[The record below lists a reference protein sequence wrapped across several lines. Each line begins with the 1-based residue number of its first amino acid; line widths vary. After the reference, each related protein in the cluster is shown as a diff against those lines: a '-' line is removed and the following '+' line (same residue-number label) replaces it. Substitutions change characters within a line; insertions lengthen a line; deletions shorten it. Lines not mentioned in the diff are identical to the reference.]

1 MVIILKMYFYY
12 GVMGSSKTATALMK
26 KFSFEEKNRKVV
38 LVKPSVDVRDG
49 KTIVKSRIGLA
60 CEAVTV
66 SPKEKIKSVVAN
78 FVPLDVIIVDEAQ
91 FLTAEHVDELREL
104 TNSGVMV
111 MCYGLKTD
119 YMGKLF
125 EGSKR
130 LIELADSIRE
140 IQSMCKC
147 GRKAIINARYNDD
160 KIIYDGEQ
168 IDIGGNDKYIALC
181 HQCWRNGTL

>member
-1 MVIILKMYFYY
+1 MKMYFYY
-12 GVMGSSKTATALMK
+12 GVMGSSKTASALMK

-38 LVKPSVDVRDG
+38 LLKPSIDNRDG
-49 KTIVKSRIGLA
+49 KTIVKSRMGLF

-66 SPKEKIKSVVAN
+66 TPQGSITEALRGMES
-78 FVPLDVIIVDEAQ
+78 FDVIIVDEAQ
-91 FLTAEHVDELREL
+91 FLTAPQVDELRRL
-104 TNSGVMV
+104 TDSGVMV

-125 EGSKR
+125 EGSQR
-130 LIELADSIRE
+130 LIELSDSIRE

-147 GRKAIINARYNDD
+147 GRKAIINARYNGN

-181 HQCWRNGTL
+181 HQCWEKGSL

>member
-1 MVIILKMYFYY
+1 M
-12 GVMGSSKTATALMK
+12 
-26 KFSFEEKNRKVV
+26 
-38 LVKPSVDVRDG
+38 
-49 KTIVKSRIGLA
+49 
-60 CEAVTV
+60 
-66 SPKEKIKSVVAN
+66 
-78 FVPLDVIIVDEAQ
+78 
-91 FLTAEHVDELREL
+91 DELREI
-104 TNSGVMV
+104 TNSGTMV

-147 GRKAIINARYNDD
+147 GRKAIINARYNGN

-168 IDIGGNDKYIALC
+168 IDIGGNDKYVALC
-181 HQCWRNGTL
+181 HQCWKKGTL

>member
-1 MVIILKMYFYY
+1 MKMYFYY
-12 GVMGSSKTATALMK
+12 GVMGSSKTASALMK
-26 KFSFEEKNRKVV
+26 KFSFEEKNRKV
-38 LVKPSVDVRDG
+38 LLLKPSIDNRDG
-49 KTIVKSRIGLA
+49 KTIVKSRMGLF

-66 SPKEKIKSVVAN
+66 TPQGSINEALRGMES
-78 FVPLDVIIVDEAQ
+78 FDVIIVDEAQ
-91 FLTAEHVDELREL
+91 FLTAPQVDELRRL
-104 TNSGVMV
+104 TDRGIMV

-125 EGSKR
+125 EGSQR
-130 LIELADSIRE
+130 LIELSDSIRE

-147 GRKAIINARYNDD
+147 GRKAIINARYNGD

-181 HQCWRNGTL
+181 HQCWEKGSL